1 MRCLKYEQF
10 HSFGIQEQVFMYNI
24 NLQKEERMIS
34 VANELNISSSMR
46 NGDIQYQN
54 CKNSLAILS
63 VSSDS
68 LKLLFLK

>member
-1 MRCLKYEQF
+1 
-10 HSFGIQEQVFMYNI
+10 MYNI

-34 VANELNISSSMR
+34 VAKELNISSSMR

-54 CKNSLAILS
+54 YENSMAILS
-63 VSSDS
+63 FSSDS

>member
-1 MRCLKYEQF
+1 
-10 HSFGIQEQVFMYNI
+10 MYNI